1 MDFKKRHSA
10 LRLLKYSAVAK
21 AIFILGPKEIAYG
34 ANLIAVRVWPSEIYT
49 RVTIESDTA
58 LITNFQLL
66 KDPNR
71 LVVDIQGVDLSSS
84 IKELIS
90 KVQKNDPYISNV
102 RVGLYQPQVTRI
114 VFDLKEE
121 IVPQLFTL
129 NPVGTYK
136 HRLVFDL
143 YPKNFQ
149 DPVTT
154 FLQKNARQED
164 EEEIAKIA
172 KQFQGKSLDNQLSN
186 SFKYSRPIIIA
197 IDPGHGGED
206 PGAIGMAGT
215 FEKDVVL
222 AISHKLKDILEGH
235 GNFRIL
241 LTRDAD
247 YFVPLHTR
255 VQKARKVQADLF
267 ISIHADAFVLPHAKG
282 ASVFALS
289 QQGATSTAARWIA
302 NKENSAD
309 LIGGLNIK
317 SKNVDVA
324 KLLLDMAT
332 TAQIKD
338 SLRLGNSIVKEIGA
352 FATLHSKS
360 VEQANFAVLKA
371 PDIPS
376 ILVETAFI
384 SNPEEEAKLLD
395 EGHQKRVS
403 LAIAKGIDKYFV
415 QNHPTN
421 RPG

>member
-1 MDFKKRHSA
+1 MDFKKRHST

-129 NPVGTYK
+129 NPVGAYK

-164 EEEIAKIA
+164 EEEIARIA

-324 KLLLDMAT
+324 KLLLDMST

-338 SLRLGNSIVKEIGA
+338 SLRLGSSIVKEIGA

-395 EGHQKRVS
+395 EGYQKRVS